1 MLIEVLSEDRSAIP
15 VLEHFLGEE
24 VKRRKQKYGM
34 NFRPHRGIGRLAD
47 DPHCPPAI
55 NKTGLYDLLPAKLR
69 AYEKLSKKFNI
80 LLVVVHDADEKDED
94 SFYQQLE
101 YLFRTFSPSH
111 FFVIGIAVEEVE
123 AWLLGDFQAIQ
134 KAYPTADKKMWQTYR
149 QDSVCGTWELLA
161 RIVEG
166 KKRAKELIRLGYP
179 AVGIYK
185 SEWAK
190 NIAPYLVAERNRS
203 PSFRKFF
210 TRFRNIL
217 SLAEERQNDS
227 GGVS

>member
-15 VLEHFLGEE
+15 VLEHFLAEE
-24 VKRRKQKYGM
+24 VRRRKQKHTLS
-34 NFRPHRGIGRLAD
+34 FRPHRGIGRLAD
-47 DPHCPPAI
+47 DLHCPPGI

-69 AYEKLSKKFNI
+69 AYEKLGKYFKF

-94 SFYQQLE
+94 TFYQQLE

-123 AWLLGDFQAIQ
+123 AWLLGDFPAIQ
-134 KAYPTADKKMWQTYR
+134 KAYPDADKKMWQGYR
-149 QDSVCGTWELLA
+149 QDSICGTWELLA
-161 RIVEG
+161 QIVEG

-185 SEWAK
+185 SEWAE
-190 NIAPYLVAERNRS
+190 NISPYLVAERNRS

-210 TRFRNIL
+210 TRFRKIL
-217 SLAEERQNDS
+217 SLAEEGQDDS
-227 GGVS
+227 AD